1 MVTSE
6 SFRDFEHAGW
16 IDNSVALSY
25 HSKLGEVT
33 RACVPAM
40 LEAAGL
46 KTGDRVLDVA
56 CGAGYVA
63 AAARDRGAEA
73 VGVDF
78 SAVQVRLA
86 EQSYPGIRFVEGD
99 AEALPFIGAEFDVVF
114 NAFGLPHVPNPE
126 VATAEAYVCSNREGV
141 LSMPRG
147 AKPPNASVCRCSMM
161 PFARMVHS
169 MLGCPQDRIS
179 SAMGAQ
185 ILQRIC
191 SAERDSRAW

>member
-40 LEAAGL
+40 LETAGL

-126 VATAEAYVCSNREGV
+126 VATAEAYRVLKPGGRFVYASWSEAAKCIG
-141 LSMPRG
+141 LSMFYDAIRAHG
-147 AKPPNASVCRCSMM
+147 SLDVG
-161 PFARMVHS
+161 
-169 MLGCPQDRIS
+169 LPQDRIS